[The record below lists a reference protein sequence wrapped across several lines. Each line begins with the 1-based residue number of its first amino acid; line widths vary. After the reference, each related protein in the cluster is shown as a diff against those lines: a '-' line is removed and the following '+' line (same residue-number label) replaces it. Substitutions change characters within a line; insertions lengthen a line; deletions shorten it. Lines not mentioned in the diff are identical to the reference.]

1 MERKKKKRQKIKL
14 DDGQLLLTV
23 ADKRQT
29 RPLVRDVAQRRQH
42 SKIQTELIS
51 GHKSQSGLDAKTY

>member
-1 MERKKKKRQKIKL
+1 MCKMGGGGKTKEEKKNVKL

-23 ADKRQT
+23 TDKRET
-29 RPLVRDVAQRRQH
+29 RPLVRDGAQRRHH

-51 GHKSQSGLDAKTY
+51 GRK